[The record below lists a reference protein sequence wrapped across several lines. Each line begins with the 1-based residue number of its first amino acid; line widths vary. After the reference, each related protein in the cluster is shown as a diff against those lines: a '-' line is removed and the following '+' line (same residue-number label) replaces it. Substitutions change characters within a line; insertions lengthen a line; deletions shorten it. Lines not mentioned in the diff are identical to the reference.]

1 MEGEVMYTSLMSK
14 ALDVARS
21 EAGNVV
27 TTGSGLKIQVLDKMS
42 GVATDK
48 ASSDGLNTTNSIA
61 LYTELMRIV
70 RNSGRGAS
78 SEDALLRVFLVF
90 QEMKQAG
97 ITPDVA
103 SYNSLLRACGE
114 YFNVPD
120 NT

>member
-1 MEGEVMYTSLMSK
+1 
-14 ALDVARS
+14 
-21 EAGNVV
+21 
-27 TTGSGLKIQVLDKMS
+27 
-42 GVATDK
+42 
-48 ASSDGLNTTNSIA
+48 
-61 LYTELMRIV
+61 MRIV
-70 RNSGRGAS
+70 RNSGRDAS